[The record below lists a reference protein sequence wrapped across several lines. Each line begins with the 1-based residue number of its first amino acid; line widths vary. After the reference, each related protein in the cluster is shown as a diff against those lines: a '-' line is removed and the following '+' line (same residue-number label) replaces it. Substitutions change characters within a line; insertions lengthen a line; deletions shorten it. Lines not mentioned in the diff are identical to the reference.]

1 MAFFFQA
8 LQDSQEI
15 LDQRVREVIKDV
27 MEFLVQLE
35 KKEKQVPLAHH
46 FGYTSFLF
54 HRIISV
60 TVILHGSR
68 NSSLTELMIF
78 NVFWVCDNSF
88 CNQSEI
94 DQVE

>member
-35 KKEKQVPLAHH
+35 KKEKQVLLAHH
-46 FGYTSFLF
+46 LGYSNLF
-54 HRIISV
+54 FV
-60 TVILHGSR
+60 G
-68 NSSLTELMIF
+68 
-78 NVFWVCDNSF
+78 
-88 CNQSEI
+88 
-94 DQVE
+94 